1 MTEPGQAFNPPAENR
16 IRVGELDVRYL
27 EWAGPSPAAPVPIV
41 ALHGLASSANWYE
54 RLAARLSGQYRI
66 VAPDQRGHGQ
76 TTQASG
82 GYDFPTLAADVT
94 RFMDALGIEQAAV
107 LGHSWGGNVAIN
119 VAAYFPQRVSRL
131 VMIDG
136 GFLDGHL
143 LPDASWENFRA
154 RFAPRNVSG
163 DRTEFL
169 ERLREQ
175 LADCW
180 GDDLERIVQTMVY
193 EDGDGQIQDILRP
206 SNHAQVLEAMWGEPP
221 SVTLPRISCPT
232 LIVPAG
238 PRPERAGG
246 EFSRNKEVMVA
257 AAAQAVQDN
266 RVHWIPETV
275 HDIGYHKPDEL
286 AGVILKFLEQGTGF
300 SLE

>member
-1 MTEPGQAFNPPAENR
+1 MTNPGQTFNPPAENR
-16 IRVGELDVRYL
+16 TRVGELDVRYL
-27 EWAGPSPAAPVPIV
+27 EWAGPAPGPVSTVPII

-54 RLAARLSGQYRI
+54 RLAARLSARYRI

-82 GYDFPTLAADVT
+82 GYDWQTLAADAT
-94 RFMDALGIEQAAV
+94 RFMDALGLERAAV

-119 VAAYFPQRVSRL
+119 VAARFPERVSRL
-131 VMIDG
+131 VLIDG

-143 LPDASWENFRA
+143 LPDASWEMFRA
-154 RFAPRNVSG
+154 RYAPRNVSG
-163 DRTEFL
+163 NRSEFL
-169 ERLREQ
+169 GRLREQ
-175 LADCW
+175 LGDCW
-180 GDDLERIVQTMVY
+180 GEDLERIVQTMVY
-193 EDGDGQIQDILRP
+193 EDAEGQIQDLLRP

-238 PRPERAGG
+238 PRPERAGS
-246 EFSRNKEVMVA
+246 EFARTKAVMVA
-257 AAAQAVQDN
+257 AAARAVKDN
-266 RVHWIPETV
+266 RVHWIPDTI

-286 AGVILKFLEQGTGF
+286 ARVIAEFLE
-300 SLE
+300 E

>member
-1 MTEPGQAFNPPAENR
+1 MTNSGQLFSQPTEHQAA
-16 IRVGELDVRYL
+16 VGELDVHYL
-27 EWAGPSPAAPVPIV
+27 EWLPSGEPLAPTIV
-41 ALHGLASSANWYE
+41 ALHGLASSSHWYE
-54 RLAARLSGQYRI
+54 RLAARLGRRRRV

-76 TTQASG
+76 TTQAAS
-82 GYDFPTLAADVT
+82 GYDWHTLASDVI
-94 RFMDALGIEQAAV
+94 RFMDYLELEQAAV

-119 VAAYFPQRVSRL
+119 VAAKFPERVSRL

-143 LPDASWENFRA
+143 LPDASWDLFRA

-163 DRTEFL
+163 TRQDFL
-169 ERLREQ
+169 ARISEQ

-180 GDDLERIVQTMVY
+180 AEDLERIVQTMVY
-193 EDGDGQIQDILRP
+193 EDEDGQVQDILRP

-221 SVTLPRISCPT
+221 SITLPNIKCPT

-238 PRPERAGG
+238 PRPDRAGG
-246 EFSRNKEVMVA
+246 EFSRTKQVMVE
-257 AAAQAVQDN
+257 AAAQAVPNN
-266 RVHWIPETV
+266 RVHWIPETI

-286 AGVILKFLEQGTGF
+286 ASVIEEFLGEG
-300 SLE
+300 

>member
-1 MTEPGQAFNPPAENR
+1 MTGSGNANVLPAER
-16 IRVGELDVRYL
+16 FAAIGELEVRYL
-27 EWAGPSPAAPVPIV
+27 EWQPASDPLPTPIL

-54 RLAARLSGQYRI
+54 RLAARLSRYYS
-66 VAPDQRGHGQ
+66 VYAPDQRGHGQ
-76 TTQASG
+76 TTQAPT
-82 GYDFPTLAADVT
+82 GYDWQSLASDAI
-94 RFMDALGIEQAAV
+94 RFMDYLGLERAAV

-119 VAAYFPQRVSRL
+119 VAAKFPDRVSSL

-143 LPDASWENFRA
+143 LPDASWELFRD

-163 DRTEFL
+163 TRQEFMDRIS
-169 ERLREQ
+169 EQ
-175 LADCW
+175 LDDCW

-193 EDGDGQIQDILRP
+193 EDEEGYIQDILRP

-221 SVTLPRISCPT
+221 SVTLPNIQCPT

-238 PRPERAGG
+238 PRPDRAGSS
-246 EFSRNKEVMVA
+246 FNQTKTVMVEA
-257 AAAQAVQDN
+257 AASAVPNSQ
-266 RVHWIPETV
+266 VHWIPETI

-286 AGVILKFLEQGTGF
+286 GRVILEFLEQA
-300 SLE
+300 